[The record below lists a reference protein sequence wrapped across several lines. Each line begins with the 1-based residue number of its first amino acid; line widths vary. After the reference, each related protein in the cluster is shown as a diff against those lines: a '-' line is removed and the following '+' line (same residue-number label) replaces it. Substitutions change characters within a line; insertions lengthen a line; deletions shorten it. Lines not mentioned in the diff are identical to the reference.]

1 MQIPFLPYDE
11 DEVKFQLHLK
21 MRPRVDFV
29 RRTLDILDESEKN
42 IERLM
47 ERKICEAE
55 KLAKDPDRFM
65 FIASPPPSTLREEY
79 RVALPLN
86 ARYAALISAVAGLE
100 WLVRSL
106 HTAHRDDLSE
116 FVQYEKNKKNSAE
129 DAAAARRFEETRE
142 IVMQDR
148 RIGQGGVEK
157 ALRRLAERADRWE
170 GNNAREFFSN
180 LCAVRNAIVHCGGAV
195 KEFKP
200 PEKLREAIDRLDGFH
215 AVKEEVEVDGEKF
228 LMPLS
233 QDLPEEQIWIERG
246 ALNPPIE
253 QALDFIGEIHNAHFG

>member
-1 MQIPFLPYDE
+1 MQIPPFLPYDE

-100 WLVRSL
+100 WLVQL
-106 HTAHRDDLSE
+106 PAHRSYRGR
-116 FVQYEKNKKNSAE
+116 FVGIRPIRERISKNSDE

-142 IVMQDR
+142 IVMQRSGESD
-148 RIGQGGVEK
+148 K
-157 ALRRLAERADRWE
+157 
-170 GNNAREFFSN
+170 
-180 LCAVRNAIVHCGGAV
+180 GAC
-195 KEFKP
+195 
-200 PEKLREAIDRLDGFH
+200 
-215 AVKEEVEVDGEKF
+215 
-228 LMPLS
+228 
-233 QDLPEEQIWIERG
+233 
-246 ALNPPIE
+246 
-253 QALDFIGEIHNAHFG
+253 